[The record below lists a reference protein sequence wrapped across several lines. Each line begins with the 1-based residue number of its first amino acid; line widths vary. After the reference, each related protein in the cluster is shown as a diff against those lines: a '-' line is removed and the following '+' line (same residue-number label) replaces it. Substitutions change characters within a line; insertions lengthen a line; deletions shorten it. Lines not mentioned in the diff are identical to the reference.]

1 MKREENL
8 KKTLLLPIPVNLNW
22 AKIGGRRISKKF
34 FDLEQLN
41 V

>member
-22 AKIGGRRISKKF
+22 AKIEGDVSQKNFLI
-34 FDLEQLN
+34 
-41 V
+41 